1 VKPIARRLATGE
13 KAHWR
18 WELSRCDNS
27 AAFSGRLL
35 GASARV
41 VIPASSWCR
50 WTRLY
55 SSQRDESHLRRSLS
69 DNSLR
74 MHLHWRILKI
84 LLALTDASLLI
95 ADEIAPRRLVK
106 TIGLMILCFALLFAA
121 KAQDRIVPADIL
133 QQANEW
139 LNENIDDAALDALG
153 VDKDRVQ
160 KFLNEVQK
168 RFQGTYVYDLGALRD
183 TARQIQPLLE
193 SFEETLPYALWLKT
207 HFDYFEVSE
216 RLRKEVA
223 VKSTNMTQLPNAS
236 PQLQRSIWVKVIEE
250 RPAPATTNKQLAR
263 LKQIFT
269 EEHVPPQLAWIAEVE
284 SSFDARARSPAGAAG
299 MFQLM
304 PATARSLDLSVGLL
318 RDERLHPEKS
328 GRAAA
333 RYLRRLYNRFGDWR
347 LALAAYNAGEGRV
360 SALLKKHKGRTYD
373 DINQFLPVET
383 QMYVPK
389 IEATL
394 RKRERVALSDLKT
407 PKA

>member
-1 VKPIARRLATGE
+1 VKPIWLRLAIGEKAPRRLA
-13 KAHWR
+13 R
-18 WELSRCDNS
+18 
-27 AAFSGRLL
+27 
-35 GASARV
+35 
-41 VIPASSWCR
+41 
-50 WTRLY
+50 
-55 SSQRDESHLRRSLS
+55 
-69 DNSLR
+69 
-74 MHLHWRILKI
+74 KI
-84 LLALTDASLLI
+84 LLALAGASLLI
-95 ADEIAPRRLVK
+95 ADEISPRRLVK
-106 TIGLMILCFALLFAA
+106 TIGLMILCFALVFAA
-121 KAQDRIVPADIL
+121 KAQDQIVPADIL

-139 LNENIDDAALDALG
+139 LKENIDDAALDALG

-160 KFLNEVQK
+160 KFLTEVQK

-207 HFDYFEVSE
+207 HLDYFEVSE

-223 VKSTNMTQLPNAS
+223 LKPTNSTPLPNPS
-236 PQLQRSIWVKVIEE
+236 PQVQRTMWVKVIEQ

-263 LKQIFT
+263 LKQIFA
-269 EEHVPPQLAWIAEVE
+269 EERVPPQLVWIAEVE

-304 PATARSLDLSVGLL
+304 PATARILDLSVGLL

-333 RYLRRLYNRFGDWR
+333 RYLRQLYDRFGDWR

-360 SALLKKHKGRTYD
+360 GALLKKHKGRTYD

-394 RKRERVALSDLKT
+394 RKREKVTLGDLKT
-407 PKA
+407 PKG

>member
-1 VKPIARRLATGE
+1 MRL
-13 KAHWR
+13 
-18 WELSRCDNS
+18 
-27 AAFSGRLL
+27 
-35 GASARV
+35 
-41 VIPASSWCR
+41 
-50 WTRLY
+50 
-55 SSQRDESHLRRSLS
+55 
-69 DNSLR
+69 
-74 MHLHWRILKI
+74 
-84 LLALTDASLLI
+84 
-95 ADEIAPRRLVK
+95 
-106 TIGLMILCFALLFAA
+106 IGLTLLCFALTAAA
-121 KAQDRIVPADIL
+121 KAQEPLVPTDLL

-160 KFLNEVQK
+160 KFLAEVQK
-168 RFQGTYVYDLGALRD
+168 RFQGSYVYDLGALRE

-193 SFEETLPYALWLKT
+193 GFEETLPYGLWLKS
-207 HFDYFEVSE
+207 HLDYFEVSE

-223 VKSTNMTQLPNAS
+223 VKPTNSMPLPNPS
-236 PQLQRSIWVKVIEE
+236 PQLQRSIWVKVIEQ

-269 EEHVPPQLAWIAEVE
+269 EERVPPQLVWIAEVE
-284 SSFDARARSPAGAAG
+284 SSFDARAKSPAGAAG

-304 PATARSLDLSVGLL
+304 PATARNLDLSVGLL

-333 RYLRRLYNRFGDWR
+333 RYLRRLYDRFGDWR

-360 SALLKKHKGRTYD
+360 AALLKKHKGKTYD

-394 RKRERVALSDLKT
+394 RKREKLRLDDLKT
-407 PKA
+407 PKV